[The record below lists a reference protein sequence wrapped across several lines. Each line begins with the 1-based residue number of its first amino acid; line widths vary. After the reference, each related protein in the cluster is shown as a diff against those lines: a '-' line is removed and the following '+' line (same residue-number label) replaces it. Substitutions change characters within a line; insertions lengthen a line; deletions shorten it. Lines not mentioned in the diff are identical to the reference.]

1 MEQEKIL
8 NDFTKWCDD
17 NVDWKSLVK
26 GWLGVALEASD
37 RLIFSAAIRGSF
49 EMLPDEHKEK
59 VLIGLEAITS
69 GKYNKLID
77 FSVDEIVTILKTPLG
92 DAKEKI
98 IIGGLIDIVF
108 KLVEE
113 SRK

>member
-8 NDFTKWCDD
+8 KDFAKWCDD
-17 NVDWKSLVK
+17 KLDFNNIVGGIMGGIIETADGYL
-26 GWLGVALEASD
+26 
-37 RLIFSAAIRGSF
+37 FSAALKVAF
-49 EMLPDEHKEK
+49 DKLPDEHKEK

-69 GKYNKLID
+69 GKYNELID